1 MSNATSRFSPQRF
14 WSIVKKEGMH
24 VLRDPFVLLLSL
36 VLPFLIVII
45 LGSSIEFN
53 LNNIATVVVD
63 QDRSIESQRLV
74 ESFGSSNYFK
84 IYHIAS
90 PEQIFDEIAKE
101 KAKAAI
107 FIPPG
112 FAREI
117 GSGRGGTVQM
127 IVDGADNSSISAVLG
142 YLGTMQVKARDRTRG
157 FTLPVDSSPAKVVER
172 YLFNAELNS
181 KWFAI
186 PGLAAVVIAIVSI
199 LLTTLTIC
207 KEWEHGS
214 MELLMSTPVHSS
226 ELMLGKIAPY
236 AVLSAMG
243 FVVVYMVAR
252 ILFSVPVR
260 GSHLTLA
267 IFTMLFIVD
276 YLGVGLYISVT
287 TKEQQ
292 VAVQK
297 ALIIG
302 LLPTSMLSGF
312 IFPVKYMPDILQWLT
327 TIFPARWYVDAVR
340 GVFLH
345 GNTLWEL
352 KKQLLVLTFQ
362 GVIILGAAIGQ
373 FKRSLE

>member
-1 MSNATSRFSPQRF
+1 MSAANGLSFQRF
-14 WSIVKKEGMH
+14 WSIVKKEHMH
-24 VLRDPFVLLLSL
+24 VMRDPFVLLLAL
-36 VLPFLIVII
+36 ALPFLIVII

-53 LNNIATVVVD
+53 LSDIATVVVD
-63 QDRSIESQRLV
+63 QDNSIESQRLV
-74 ESFGSSNYFK
+74 ESFGSSNYFRTYY
-84 IYHIAS
+84 ISS
-90 PEQIFDEIAKE
+90 PDGIFDELAE
-101 KAKAAI
+101 ERAKAGI

-112 FAREI
+112 FSKDV
-117 GSGRGGTVQM
+117 GSGNGGTIQM
-127 IVDGADNSSISAVLG
+127 LVDGADNSSISAIMN
-142 YLGTMQVKARDRTRG
+142 YLGTMQVKSRDRIRG
-157 FTLPVDSSPAKVVER
+157 YQLEDDNAPIKIVER

-186 PGLAAVVIAIVSI
+186 PGLAAVVIAIVAI

-214 MELLMSTPVHSS
+214 MELLMSTPVRSS
-226 ELMLGKIAPY
+226 ELMLGKIVPY

-243 FVVVYMVAR
+243 FVIVYLVAR
-252 ILFSVPVR
+252 LLFGVPVR
-260 GSHLTLA
+260 GSHLALA
-267 IFTMLFIVD
+267 VFTIIFIID

-312 IFPVKYMPDILQWLT
+312 IFPVKYMPDMLQYLT

-345 GNTLWEL
+345 GNTIWEL
-352 KKQLLVLTFQ
+352 KKQLIILTFQ
-362 GVIILGAAIGQ
+362 GLVILGAAITQ